1 MPTLNIVIA
10 IVQPDATHQVGRDR
24 RRCGAR
30 DRRDDRAAA
39 ASVRKP
45 LPASAIHGPLQSRSF
60 EVLSPPTSASKSS
73 KSFTSAWASAYSRV
87 RASFAP
93 ANRTSIRPGSTSTP
107 AGRPDSRAWSASA
120 GTGTRIPVRR
130 ALRSSVSRCARRCSS
145 ARKAPR
151 FRYVRSYRS
160 NSTRGSVSAW
170 PVSSAPNVRISV
182 AARGPPRDA
191 EQPLEVAAARQ
202 QRTVQLLEL
211 P

>member
-1 MPTLNIVIA
+1 M
-10 IVQPDATHQVGRDR
+10 ATHLRTELV
-24 RRCGAR
+24 
-30 DRRDDRAAA
+30 
-39 ASVRKP
+39 V
-45 LPASAIHGPLQSRSF
+45 
-60 EVLSPPTSASKSS
+60 EVLEMAVEQRRPEAVVHHSDQGCQYTSLAHSRFPGHALTPTGVMA
-73 KSFTSAWASAYSRV
+73 
-87 RASFAP
+87 
-93 ANRTSIRPGSTSTP
+93 IR
-107 AGRPDSRAWSASA
+107 
-120 GTGTRIPVRR
+120 
-130 ALRSSVSRCARRCSS
+130 C
-145 ARKAPR
+145 KQ